1 MKKYFQLQCRDGFY
15 YSCMIADVWILHLVD
30 KKMLCQK
37 TSEICNKATFRP
49 PRSWHARPIFQ
60 NGFLLN
66 QLKMNHKNI
75 MCVLCF
81 NSQWRSVVIGSVSTG
96 LSLLI
101 LLTSL
106 AYHSQVSLH
115 LATKVQEQKCYQ
127 SEDVYVK
134 RTSTT
139 GSGGGGNE
147 CVFLAFSTLYPWP
160 LWIILGLYILL
171 SINLVVSAVYK

>member
-1 MKKYFQLQCRDGFY
+1 
-15 YSCMIADVWILHLVD
+15 MIADVWIHLLLNRW
-30 KKMLCQK
+30 KKCFVKK
-37 TSEICNKATFRP
+37 TSEICNKASFRP
-49 PRSWHARPIFQ
+49 LASSFRQHARPIFQ

-66 QLKMNHKNI
+66 QLKMSQKNNI

-134 RTSTT
+134 RTNPS
-139 GSGGGGNE
+139 GSGNRSNE

-171 SINLVVSAVYK
+171 SINLVISAVYK

>member
-1 MKKYFQLQCRDGFY
+1 MKKYF
-15 YSCMIADVWILHLVD
+15 V
-30 KKMLCQK
+30 KK
-37 TSEICNKATFRP
+37 TSEICNKASFRP
-49 PRSWHARPIFQ
+49 LASSFRQHARPIFQ

-66 QLKMNHKNI
+66 QLKMSQKNNI

-134 RTSTT
+134 RTSTST
-139 GSGGGGNE
+139 GSGAGGNE

-160 LWIILGLYILL
+160 LWIILSLYILL
-171 SINLVVSAVYK
+171 SINLVISAVYR

>member
-1 MKKYFQLQCRDGFY
+1 
-15 YSCMIADVWILHLVD
+15 
-30 KKMLCQK
+30 MLCQK
-37 TSEICNKATFRP
+37 TSEICNKASSRP
-49 PRSWHARPIFQ
+49 LLASYIWQHARPIFQ

-66 QLKMNHKNI
+66 QLEKMRQKNKGFI

-134 RTSTT
+134 RTNPS
-139 GSGGGGNE
+139 GSGNRSNE

-171 SINLVVSAVYK
+171 SINLVISAVYK

>member
-1 MKKYFQLQCRDGFY
+1 MQQSKFQTPAGFFFLTT
-15 YSCMIADVWILHLVD
+15 CKADFPKWLSPQPVR
-30 KKMLCQK
+30 KKMRQK
-37 TSEICNKATFRP
+37 NK
-49 PRSWHARPIFQ
+49 
-60 NGFLLN
+60 GL
-66 QLKMNHKNI
+66 I

-134 RTSTT
+134 RTNPS
-139 GSGGGGNE
+139 GSGNRSNE

-171 SINLVVSAVYK
+171 SINLVISAVYK

>member
-1 MKKYFQLQCRDGFY
+1 
-15 YSCMIADVWILHLVD
+15 
-30 KKMLCQK
+30 
-37 TSEICNKATFRP
+37 
-49 PRSWHARPIFQ
+49 
-60 NGFLLN
+60 
-66 QLKMNHKNI
+66 

-106 AYHSQVSLH
+106 AYHSQVRDH
-115 LATKVQEQKCYQ
+115 LASRVREQKCYT
-127 SEDVYVK
+127 EDVFSK
-134 RTSTT
+134 PQKD
-139 GSGGGGNE
+139 GAGNGNE